1 MARFAGGGLNLS
13 DFSLDVSSGVTGA
26 AGGGAKVG
34 QAFQA
39 ARKNSGFRPDEIHG
53 AGIGLRSKE
62 KQAAM
67 GIDAEMAASK
77 NGLEAKVE
85 ATEMVT
91 EAQKNAYNKQ
101 GQGAMMQGAFGAIAS
116 IGAGLLSDESTKN
129 TIEPLENALATLR
142 QLKPVSFYYNEEY
155 SSAPERLHHG
165 FIAQEYRKVLPDAT
179 YFDEDK
185 QKLCID
191 TSDVIAIL
199 VRAVQQLETRLTYL
213 EAVNALEGAR
223 A

>member
-1 MARFAGGGLNLS
+1 MTRFAGGGLNLS
-13 DFSLDVSSGVTGA
+13 DFSMDVQSNVGAA

-34 QAFQA
+34 QAFNA
-39 ARKNSGFRPDEIHG
+39 VRKNSGFRPDEIHG
-53 AGIGLRSKE
+53 AAIGLRSAE

-67 GIDAEMAASK
+67 GIDASMAANK
-77 NGLEAKVE
+77 IGLEAHLASTKLITDEQKRAAGE
-85 ATEMVT
+85 AG
-91 EAQKNAYNKQ
+91 K
-101 GQGAMMQGAFGAIAS
+101 GAMMKGIFGAVTS

-165 FIAQEYRKVLPDAT
+165 FIAQEYQKVLPDAT
-179 YFDEDK
+179 YYDESIG
-185 QKLCID
+185 KLTID
-191 TSDVIAIL
+191 TSDLIAVL

>member
-1 MARFAGGGLNLS
+1 MLS
-13 DFSLDVSSGVTGA
+13 I
-26 AGGGAKVG
+26 GGA
-34 QAFQA
+34 
-39 ARKNSGFRPDEIHG
+39 
-53 AGIGLRSKE
+53 
-62 KQAAM
+62 
-67 GIDAEMAASK
+67 
-77 NGLEAKVE
+77 
-85 ATEMVT
+85 
-91 EAQKNAYNKQ
+91 
-101 GQGAMMQGAFGAIAS
+101 
-116 IGAGLLSDESTKN
+116 LLSDESTKN